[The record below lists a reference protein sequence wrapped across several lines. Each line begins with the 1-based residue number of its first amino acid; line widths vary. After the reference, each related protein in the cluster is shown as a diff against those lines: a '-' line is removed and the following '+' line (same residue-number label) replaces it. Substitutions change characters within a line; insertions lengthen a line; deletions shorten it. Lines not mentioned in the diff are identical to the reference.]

1 MLDGDADP
9 EGDPLT
15 AVLVAQTTGGVVDLN
30 DDSIVGGNTV
40 TVALTVNAVS
50 SGPNLSHGVV
60 NVGSAWE
67 TVNLTKTYTSIVVVA
82 TPNYDSGDAPGVVRI
97 QNAAGN
103 SFQIRV
109 DAAGATAVG
118 TMDVHYVVMEE
129 GVYDEAGYKIEAVKF
144 TSTVT
149 DENNSWSG
157 ESRSYQQAY
166 ASPVVVGQVMTYNDP
181 AWSVFWA
188 AGGSRTSI
196 PSGSALT
203 VGKHVGEDGDTT
215 RADEMIGYIVIET
228 NASGTAQIEGLPYV
242 AAVGGDTIRGMDNS
256 PGYDYSYAAMANS
269 KTAVGSLAGMD
280 GGDGGWA
287 VLYGTDPITPTGS
300 TLRLAIDEDQL
311 GNSERSHTT
320 EQVAYFIIDPPP
332 ASAALEA
339 APPKSATDYGR
350 SMLIPAPSRTSA
362 KSLFPEVNVRES
374 ASQQLIESQWSVD
387 EWISL
392 TDRDSEPEN
401 AGTTILS
408 LTGITPRRV
417 STSEVISR
425 LESQRSDFD
434 GWLDV
439 IAEDLL
445 EMLS

>member
-1 MLDGDADP
+1 MRKTDCYLPCCLGRVHCAFDRPHSHGVGFSGTLQENGGTASGFPLANHCRSTQHALVAEDVVLSVAAPGVLDGDADP

-242 AAVGGDTIRGMDNS
+242 AAVGGDTIRGMGNS

-269 KTAVGSLAGMD
+269 KTAVGCLAGMD
-280 GGDGGWA
+280 GGDGGCA
-287 VLYGTDPITPTGS
+287 ADRARAQGD
-300 TLRLAIDEDQL
+300 LRKR
-311 GNSERSHTT
+311 G
-320 EQVAYFIIDPPP
+320 
-332 ASAALEA
+332 
-339 APPKSATDYGR
+339 
-350 SMLIPAPSRTSA
+350 
-362 KSLFPEVNVRES
+362 
-374 ASQQLIESQWSVD
+374 
-387 EWISL
+387 
-392 TDRDSEPEN
+392 
-401 AGTTILS
+401 
-408 LTGITPRRV
+408 
-417 STSEVISR
+417 
-425 LESQRSDFD
+425 
-434 GWLDV
+434 
-439 IAEDLL
+439 
-445 EMLS
+445 